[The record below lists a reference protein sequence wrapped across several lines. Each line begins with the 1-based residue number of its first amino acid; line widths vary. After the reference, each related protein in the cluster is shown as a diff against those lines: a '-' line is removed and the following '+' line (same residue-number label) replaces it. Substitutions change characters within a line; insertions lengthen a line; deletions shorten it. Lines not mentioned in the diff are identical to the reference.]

1 MRIERKKW
9 ISIEFIVRRY
19 PEKKKEYEEYIKN
32 GCHGTKEDNKAINA
46 YVKRI
51 KEEIRAVETVY
62 SNLNEEEQKLI
73 KGCYWTEPYQ
83 NTTDMRM
90 MQNSYSERWR
100 QRIIHKIIYR
110 VGEELG
116 EIKSCKIAT
125 SQQ

>member
-1 MRIERKKW
+1 M
-9 ISIEFIVRRY
+9 
-19 PEKKKEYEEYIKN
+19 
-32 GCHGTKEDNKAINA
+32 
-46 YVKRI
+46 KRI